1 MSAQD
6 LQLALAHVRLGIRL
20 TYSVATAGIA
30 YALVA
35 PDAVHPHAL
44 AALFA
49 GAILIGAFVSR
60 LELRPLLTS
69 RWREPFW
76 VAWSS
81 SYLVVICAASILDG
95 GVQSP
100 LAALFVVPV
109 VYAALAYELASVWVV
124 SGIGLAL
131 YAVVAVP
138 TTPSDQIPHALYLAV
153 VFTATVALC
162 LDYARRQ
169 HASRQ
174 ALLASEERYRGLAM
188 HDALTDLPNRR
199 HFLERVDAVLNSRR
213 PAHVAVL
220 LLDLDDFKVVNDS
233 LGHET
238 GDELLR
244 SLAARLARTVRG
256 GDLVARLGGDEFV
269 VLCEGVDGVE
279 SAEVLAGRLAAAWE
293 QPFQLGGGAHYAKAS
308 VGIALAEPGRDS
320 TAEELMR
327 EADAAMY
334 RAKERRSGWAIF
346 HEEMQTQALNHL
358 RVESELRRALER
370 DELRL
375 AYQPIVSTD
384 SGEPVGVEALLRW
397 AHPERGMLGPFE
409 FLDVAERSGLIVPI
423 GRWVVGE
430 ACRQV
435 AAWNAARA
443 GEPLHLTV
451 NVSAAQIASGS
462 LEADVAGALLA
473 SGLHPELLGLE
484 ITEHAL
490 IENPDEAQ
498 HLLLA
503 LRARGV
509 RLLLDDFGTGYSSL
523 GYLRRFRIDAVK
535 IDRTFVS
542 GMHENVDQHAIVEA
556 IVRMANSL
564 GLGVVAE
571 GVELDEQLAAL
582 RALGGDRAQGFL
594 FSRPLLPEDFESAM
608 LVNEEAA

>member
-1 MSAQD
+1 MPTPD
-6 LQLALAHVRLGIRL
+6 LQLALGHVRLGIRM
-20 TYSVATAGIA
+20 TYCLAGAGIV

-35 PDAVHPHAL
+35 GHHAHRTAL
-44 AALFA
+44 VVVFAA
-49 GAILIGAFVSR
+49 AILIGAVVSR
-60 LELRPLLTS
+60 LDLRPVLTS

-76 VAWSS
+76 VLWSS
-81 SYLVVICAASILDG
+81 SYLVVITIATVLDG
-95 GVQSP
+95 GVASP

-109 VYAALAYELASVWVV
+109 VYGALAYEPASVAVV
-124 SGIGLAL
+124 SAVGLAL
-131 YAVVAVP
+131 YALAAVP
-138 TTPSDQIPHALYLAV
+138 TTPAGAIPQALYLAV
-153 VFTATVALC
+153 VLSATVALC

-169 HASRQ
+169 ATYRR

-199 HFLERVDAVLNSRR
+199 HFLERLDAVLNARR
-213 PAHVAVL
+213 TAHVAVL

-244 SLAARLARTVRG
+244 TLAARLARTVRA

-269 VLCEGVDGVE
+269 VLCEGVESAD

-293 QPFQLGGGAHYAKAS
+293 QPFQLAGSAHYAKAS
-308 VGIALAEPGRDS
+308 VGIALAEPDRDTS
-320 TAEELMR
+320 AEELMR

-334 RAKERRSGWAIF
+334 RAKDRRSGWAIF
-346 HEEMQTQALNHL
+346 HEDMQSQALNHL
-358 RVESELRRALER
+358 RVESELRRALDR

-397 AHPERGMLGPFE
+397 QHPERGLLGPFD

-423 GRWVVGE
+423 GRWVVAE

-435 AAWNAARA
+435 AVWNAGRA

-451 NVSAAQIASGS
+451 NVSAAQIASDS

-473 SGLHPELLGLE
+473 SGLSPKLLGLE

-490 IENPDEAQ
+490 IDNPDEAQ
-498 HLLLA
+498 RLLLA

-535 IDRTFVS
+535 IDRTFVA

-556 IVRMANSL
+556 IVRMANAL
-564 GLGVVAE
+564 GLEVVAE

-582 RALGGDRAQGFL
+582 RALGGERAQGFL
-594 FSRPLLPEDFESAM
+594 FSRPLLPEEFELAM
-608 LVNEEAA
+608 FAALD